1 MVNKDC
7 NINSDTALKLQD
19 HLARAHKGVGIL
31 LKDVKS
37 LRAENDMLTAE
48 LQDIRDAAGSANRP
62 SNEGL
67 QKEVLKLKSV
77 VQKLDRVG
85 EHYI

>member
-1 MVNKDC
+1 
-7 NINSDTALKLQD
+7 
-19 HLARAHKGVGIL
+19 LARAQEGVGIL

-37 LRAENDMLTAE
+37 LRERNDMLTAE
-48 LQDIRDAAGSANRP
+48 LQDIRDAAGSLTMNRL
-62 SNEGL
+62 SDEGL

-85 EHYI
+85 VKHYI